1 MNILFRQDLPS
12 LVRLLVVT
20 VMGWYVAPI
29 GTVAVREVPVAAERH
44 PVRREVLGVG
54 LRLDLKPGFVR
65 VHLRF
70 SFRGPEHRRG
80 EHG

>member
-29 GTVAVREVPVAAERH
+29 GTVAVREVPVAAETTALTA
-44 PVRREVLGVG
+44 P
-54 LRLDLKPGFVR
+54 K
-65 VHLRF
+65 
-70 SFRGPEHRRG
+70 
-80 EHG
+80 